1 MNCKECL
8 PLIPSY
14 LDEELSE
21 AQAAPL
27 RQHLMD
33 CRLCRKALSG
43 ERSFKRWFESEPV
56 VEVAVPDGFAS
67 RVARRA
73 FAGDTGSPELDEV
86 VAEVHATETPLLQ
99 FVLRATAIAAGILLI
114 VSAVIFRT
122 HIPDGTNMKAGGSTT
137 LTKEE
142 LKQELLKLQDPAID
156 PDAPAAAPLRDMA
169 EEGSEGE
176 EPGPKGTGEG
186 RGE

>member
-43 ERSFKRWFESEPV
+43 ERAFKRWFEHEPV
-56 VEVAVPDGFAS
+56 VEVAVPDGFAA

-73 FAGDTGSPELDEV
+73 FAGDTGVREDDV
-86 VAEVHATETPLLQ
+86 AIAEVHTTETPLLQ
-99 FVLRATAIAAGILLI
+99 FVLRATAIAAGILLL

-122 HIPDGTNMKAGGSTT
+122 HIPASTNMKAGGDPT

-142 LKQELLKLQDPAID
+142 FRLAARNARGYAGDLGWGIWQDSN
-156 PDAPAAAPLRDMA
+156 
-169 EEGSEGE
+169 GG
-176 EPGPKGTGEG
+176 K
-186 RGE
+186 